1 MFKKPPHLKALA
13 NIKSSE
19 RRKLLQ
25 AIATTYGIDVNQ
37 LSKEDQLR
45 LVPNTVKQANFKTD
59 AGTSGTI
66 YFDENETPVW
76 FKERDSELYPLVYTC
91 WQAGAFLP
99 VIVTHPHVID
109 VLAGGADLML
119 PGTIPPFDK
128 RAVKGVIVGIVD
140 SAHPLVIKAVG
151 RTNLNMTQF
160 DRVIGRTGVAVNV
173 IHLVGD
179 ELCKLAK
186 DDIAVP
192 EEVTPITNTVV
203 DDTKDEAVE
212 PEAVSDENAFVE
224 PEPSETPGVEGGS
237 VDDDGLVD
245 DVADEVATLSVEDLD
260 KFFVRLLLQT
270 IKTSEIDLPIPAS
283 TFMSQYIYKNLPVI
297 DSTYANVKKTSWKKT
312 TKFLKTMAK
321 EGYLG
326 VKGKD
331 DDLQIIKLMSTT
343 SPQIQNF
350 VIHKTIAKAQAAPA
364 APTALKNAN
373 LLQIKSWFKPTGHYR
388 PIFNDLDLNFQH
400 LYSASDVKKVL
411 DNYVKKNS
419 LVDQRNPKNITL
431 DENLRATTGVK
442 EASAPRDVVSKAFL
456 KGFSPH
462 CEVIKPGQERGE
474 MYKGEPPKIQVVTE
488 TKIGRKTITKVVDF
502 ERFYIKPVAL
512 SDELKVKCQGSA
524 TIHECVQNPKLMEVQ
539 VQGPHG
545 PVIVDLLK
553 NKWGVPASFI
563 KFEDKLKKKR
573 KR

>member
-1 MFKKPPHLKALA
+1 MFKKPPHQKALA

-25 AIATTYGIDVNQ
+25 TIAATYGVDLDQ

-59 AGTSGTI
+59 AGSSGII

-76 FKERDSELYPLVYTC
+76 FKERDSKLYPLVYTC

-99 VIVTHPHVID
+99 VIITHPHVID

-128 RAVKGVIVGIVD
+128 RAVKGVIVGVSD
-140 SAHPLVIKAVG
+140 SAHTLVIKAIGV
-151 RTNLNMTQF
+151 TNLNMTQF

-179 ELCKLAK
+179 ELYKLAK
-186 DDIAVP
+186 VDITVP
-192 EEVTPITNTVV
+192 EEVKSITELIPESAATDTVNSEDAVDGNTEIVLEGTRDV
-203 DDTKDEAVE
+203 ATGDDNAVNN
-212 PEAVSDENAFVE
+212 V
-224 PEPSETPGVEGGS
+224 T
-237 VDDDGLVD
+237 D
-245 DVADEVATLSVEDLD
+245 DVASLSVEDLD
-260 KFFVRLLLQT
+260 KFFIRLLFQT

-297 DSTYANVKKTSWKKT
+297 DSSYANVKKTSWKKT
-312 TKFLKTMAK
+312 TKFLKAMAK
-321 EGYLG
+321 EGYLS

-331 DDLQIIKLMSTT
+331 DDLQIIKLMSTN

-350 VIHKTIAKAQAAPA
+350 VTHKTIAKAQAAPTE
-364 APTALKNAN
+364 PTALKNSS
-373 LLQIKSWFKPTGHYR
+373 LLQIKSWYKPTGHYR
-388 PIFNDLDLNFQH
+388 FIFNDLDLNYQR
-400 LYSASDVKKVL
+400 LYAAGDVKKIL
-411 DNYVKKNS
+411 DNYVKKHGQ
-419 LVDQRNPKNITL
+419 VDQKNPKNLIL
-431 DENLRATTGVK
+431 DENLKAATGLK
-442 EASAPRDVVSKAFL
+442 EPSAPRDAVSKAFL

-474 MYKGEPPKIQVVTE
+474 MYKGEPPKIQVITE

-563 KFEDKLKKKR
+563 KFEDKLKKNR